1 MTSKTISFNKHSE
14 KKIFIYKF
22 SQIVQAQEL
31 KINQIDFLNI
41 DAEAHD
47 FEVLEGIDISSYKV
61 KLICIEMFDSQNQIN
76 EEKFKDYLIKYN
88 YHLIKIIGP
97 NGFFEFRS

>member
-1 MTSKTISFNKHSE
+1 MWLDDINR
-14 KKIFIYKF
+14 
-22 SQIVQAQEL
+22 
-31 KINQIDFLNI
+31 NQIDFLNI

-47 FEVLEGIDISSYKV
+47 FEVLEGIELNFYNI

-76 EEKFKDYLIKYN
+76 EKKFKDYLIKYN

-97 NGFFEFRS
+97 NGFFELRS